1 MLNREPLLR
10 LALAGARLLA
20 RAPAPLLRVL
30 GDALGLF
37 AWWVARPRRRVT
49 LINLRLCF
57 PELDEQER
65 RRLARA
71 HFKVYA
77 RSFLDRFVFW
87 SADPRTI
94 ERLCRLEG
102 LEHLQALS
110 AARQPVIV
118 LAPHF
123 MGIDAGGIRLLL
135 EQPMASMYAPQR
147 SRVLTEAMTAG
158 RERLGAT
165 MIARREGVRP
175 LVRWL
180 RAGGVLHYSPDMD
193 LGRRE
198 AMFVPFFG
206 VPAATVTAL
215 PRLARAAGA
224 AILPMVTEMTADGY
238 VARIH
243 PPWILSADDD
253 DPLPLLLR
261 MNRFIES
268 EVRRMPQQYLWSHRR
283 FKTRPQ
289 GESNPYLKSP
299 PS

>member
-1 MLNREPLLR
+1 MLSREPLLR
-10 LALAGARLLA
+10 LLLAAARLLA
-20 RAPAPLLRVL
+20 RAPAPLLRWG

-49 LINLRLCF
+49 LINLKLCF
-57 PELDEQER
+57 PDLDERER
-65 RRLARA
+65 QRLARA

-87 SADPRTI
+87 SGQARTI
-94 ERLCRLEG
+94 RRLCRLEG
-102 LEHLQALS
+102 LEHLQTLVAEG
-110 AARQPVIV
+110 RPVIV

-147 SRVLTEAMTAG
+147 SRALTEAMTAG

-215 PRLARAAGA
+215 PRLARAGGA
-224 AILPMVTEMTADGY
+224 VILPMVTEMTPDGY

-243 PPWILSADDD
+243 PPWTLTGDDD

-283 FKTRPQ
+283 FKTRPP
-289 GESNPYLKSP
+289 GESSPYLQAP
-299 PS
+299 AA

>member
-1 MLNREPLLR
+1 
-10 LALAGARLLA
+10 
-20 RAPAPLLRVL
+20 
-30 GDALGLF
+30 
-37 AWWVARPRRRVT
+37 
-49 LINLRLCF
+49 
-57 PELDEQER
+57 
-65 RRLARA
+65 
-71 HFKVYA
+71 
-77 RSFLDRFVFW
+77 
-87 SADPRTI
+87 
-94 ERLCRLEG
+94 
-102 LEHLQALS
+102 
-110 AARQPVIV
+110 VIV

-123 MGIDAGGIRLLL
+123 MGNDAGGIRLLL